1 MTWPPDDYIVTF
13 MKNNIENL
21 LDVLPVKNT
30 NYVLHKAKG
39 RGFNLNKHIHKECE
53 IIFVDYGVVELTI
66 RQKTIMLNPGDCV
79 LIPAMQAHQF
89 HGANGKPFDFLN
101 IIFYGK
107 FDSSIACKPIFFNH
121 EERAI
126 MLKLKNEYLTE
137 NRFNLELIVIML
149 NQLLLLIQRRL
160 SESCFEQSTVQITG
174 ENNLNHRTA
183 IISRALNFIR
193 NNYMRDIM
201 AESVSKHSGVSTSYL
216 RNLMQRETGHNFRHH
231 LREIRMETAQRLLR
245 ESTDNISDIAAK
257 VGYSSLPH
265 FCVAFK
271 KVSGMTPTEFARSLG
286 NPSIRN

>member
-1 MTWPPDDYIVTF
+1 MS

-21 LDVLPVKNT
+21 LDTLPVINA

-39 RGFNLNKHIHKECE
+39 RGFNLNKQIHKECE

-66 RQKTIMLNPGDCV
+66 RQKAITLNPGECV
-79 LIPAMQAHQF
+79 LIPATQPHQF
-89 HGANGKPFDFLN
+89 HGAEGKPFDFLN
-101 IIFYGK
+101 IAFYGK
-107 FDSSIACKPIFFNH
+107 IDSSIACKSIFLNN
-121 EERAI
+121 EERGI

-149 NQLLLLIQRRL
+149 NQLLLLIRRRL
-160 SESCFEQSTVQITG
+160 SESGFEQETVKITG

-193 NNYMRDIM
+193 NNYMRSIT
-201 AESVSKHSGVSTSYL
+201 AESVSKHSGVSASYL
-216 RNLMQRETGHNFRHH
+216 RNLMQRETGHNFRYH
-231 LREIRMETAQRLLR
+231 LREIRMETARRLLR

-257 VGYSSLPH
+257 AGYSSLPH
-265 FCVAFK
+265 FCDAFK

-286 NPSIRN
+286 NPSVKN